1 MKDATREVAPATVNP
16 ERSSKQGGDIR
27 ARWAWVE
34 PAVWSDRML
43 TALEEGVKGGVWF
56 SLVDKLCALRGLT
69 RAWERVRVHR
79 GAAGVDGETVEQFS
93 RHAEERLAKLSD
105 HLQDG
110 TYQPLPVRRV
120 FIPKSDGR
128 RRPLGIPAVCDRIV
142 QTALR
147 NVWEPIFEVEFC
159 EHSYGFRPGRGA
171 KDALRRVDGL
181 LKAGHRLVVD
191 ADLQSYFD
199 TIPHDRLMALL
210 ERRVADGRILGL
222 VQAFL
227 KQGVLEGMQEWNPTR
242 GTPQGAVISPLLA
255 NIYLHPLDVSMRD
268 AGYEM
273 VRYADDFVVLCR
285 SAEEAQRALE
295 HIQGW
300 VDSAGL
306 TLHPEK
312 TRIVNVDESGGFDF
326 LGYHFERGYR
336 WPRKSSLKKFKDAIR
351 AKTRRTHGHSLSA
364 IIANVNRT
372 TRGWFGY
379 FQHSHWTTFPPL
391 DGWLRMR
398 LRSILRRRL
407 KLRGRGRGADHQRWP
422 NVYFAAAGLFTMVEA
437 YRQARQSVA
446 AH

>member
-43 TALEEGVKGGVWF
+43 TALEEGVKEGVWF
-56 SLVDKLCALRGLT
+56 SLVDKLCVPRGLT
-69 RAWERVRVHR
+69 RAWERVRVNR

-93 RHAEERLAKLSD
+93 RHAEERLGKLSVS
-105 HLQDG
+105 LQEG

-147 NVWEPIFEVEFC
+147 KVLEPIPSLRSRTCFEVEFC

-181 LKAGHRLVVD
+181 LKGGHRLVVD

-255 NIYLHPLDVSMRD
+255 NIDLHPLDVSMRD

-273 VRYADDFVVLCR
+273 VRYADDCAPR
-285 SAEEAQRALE
+285 WRGKEA
-295 HIQGW
+295 
-300 VDSAGL
+300 V
-306 TLHPEK
+306 
-312 TRIVNVDESGGFDF
+312 
-326 LGYHFERGYR
+326 
-336 WPRKSSLKKFKDAIR
+336 
-351 AKTRRTHGHSLSA
+351 
-364 IIANVNRT
+364 
-372 TRGWFGY
+372 
-379 FQHSHWTTFPPL
+379 
-391 DGWLRMR
+391 M
-398 LRSILRRRL
+398 
-407 KLRGRGRGADHQRWP
+407 
-422 NVYFAAAGLFTMVEA
+422 
-437 YRQARQSVA
+437 
-446 AH
+446 